1 MASSYEK
8 ICESF
13 TKSQQWKNLNDEFR
27 QDLTAFSITKYE
39 FKERSYEEDPDK
51 KVEPY
56 FVLTLGKDSCKK
68 SPAFFA
74 DDLFNFPA
82 SDLIRTT
89 VLDEIPDYLFGS
101 EGFPTYFCK
110 KDKLLEGSK
119 KITKWADFARLRLM
133 SENKDLVA
141 ESAARVKLQQQT
153 IIQSPEFIH
162 DKKRFYDLIV
172 INEIKS
178 VVLKYY
184 EKVGPDVLKEALDS
198 VVTHAIMES
207 AFLLVLLKTFFCVTM
222 A

>member
-39 FKERSYEEDPDK
+39 FKERSYEEHPDK

-56 FVLTLGKDSCKK
+56 FVLTLGKASSKK

-82 SDLIRTT
+82 SDLIQTT
-89 VLDEIPDYLFGS
+89 VLNKIPDYLFGS

-110 KDKLLEGSK
+110 RETLMEGSK

-133 SENKDLVA
+133 SDNKDLVA

-153 IIQSPEFIH
+153 IIKSPEFAR
-162 DKKRFYDLIV
+162 DKKRFYDRIV
-172 INEIKS
+172 IDEIRT
-178 VVLKYY
+178 VVMKYY
-184 EKVGPDVLKEALDS
+184 EKVDPDVIKEALDE
-198 VVTHAIMES
+198 VVTHSIMES
-207 AFLLVLLKTFFCVTM
+207 
-222 A
+222 